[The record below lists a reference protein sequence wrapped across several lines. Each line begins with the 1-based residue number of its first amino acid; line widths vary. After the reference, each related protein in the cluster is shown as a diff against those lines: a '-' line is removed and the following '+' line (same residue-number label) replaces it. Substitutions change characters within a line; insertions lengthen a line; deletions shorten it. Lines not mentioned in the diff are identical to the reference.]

1 MVLFQLFGSCIY
13 FSSSGPGE
21 QALPKWGEDCVYHVP
36 GDLVLADWNSFR
48 KIFVT
53 ALPLLRAAGPNL
65 KLILSPLPRY
75 VVAKCC
81 QDLNHIRNFGKK
93 TDVKQMGSTLADL
106 RDWIDD
112 LAHGKRLK
120 NYKVSCTLSLLG
132 ALDGNKSDLKK

>member
-1 MVLFQLFGSCIY
+1 M
-13 FSSSGPGE
+13 
-21 QALPKWGEDCVYHVP
+21 P

-75 VVAKCC
+75 VVAKSC
-81 QDLNHIRNFGKK
+81 QDLNHIRHFGKK

-120 NYKVSCTLSLLG
+120 NYPRSPVPSRCWAPWMATSRT
-132 ALDGNKSDLKK
+132 